1 MTAKQMEKIILSDGW
16 YLVTING
23 SHHNYKHPT
32 KPGKVTIAFH
42 SGDIPPGTLRNIFK
56 QAGLNKN

>member
-16 YLVTING
+16 YLVTVNG

-32 KPGKVTIAFH
+32 KTGKVTIAFH
-42 SGDIPPGTLRNIFK
+42 DGDIPKGTLHNIYK
-56 QAGLNKN
+56 QAGLKKD